1 MAGFPRIV
9 FGEPSFQVRR
19 YADITFAF
27 RTLALKQVHVPHEP
41 ALLRQGFGGHPLR
54 HPASHELLGL
64 SCEAR
69 RAKQDGGEDGIRTHE
84 KLLTSTPLAGE
95 RLRPLGHLSVAPLD
109 REKRRH
115 NQQAGAI
122 IVEKSAFGR
131 SVLVRHA
138 AILRQLVDRRVGGV
152 AAISAGDRRIR
163 PYCEAQ
169 AKASGPLDG

>member
-95 RLRPLGHLSVAPLD
+95 RLRPLGHLSVAPVD
-109 REKRRH
+109 KEKRRH

-122 IVEKSAFGR
+122 IREKSGFGR
-131 SVLVRHA
+131 SSPFACGDSA
-138 AILRQLVDRRVGGV
+138 A
-152 AAISAGDRRIR
+152 A
-163 PYCEAQ
+163 PWP
-169 AKASGPLDG
+169 ASR